1 MFGQSTA
8 KKSASKVAELGARRM
23 RRTNGEP
30 DEGRI
35 TKAIE
40 RRTADLPSIL
50 FLVAAGASILG
61 ALGMRATGRKD
72 DAQFIGQWAPTFLI
86 LGLYNK
92 MVKTTGHD

>member
-1 MFGQSTA
+1 MFGKSTA
-8 KKSASKVAELGARRM
+8 SKSARKVAEMGARKM
-23 RRTNGEP
+23 RSNGEP

-35 TKAIE
+35 TKTIE
-40 RRTADLPSIL
+40 RRTADVPSIV

-61 ALGMRATGRKD
+61 ALGMRASGRKD

-92 MVKTTGHD
+92 IVKTTGHD